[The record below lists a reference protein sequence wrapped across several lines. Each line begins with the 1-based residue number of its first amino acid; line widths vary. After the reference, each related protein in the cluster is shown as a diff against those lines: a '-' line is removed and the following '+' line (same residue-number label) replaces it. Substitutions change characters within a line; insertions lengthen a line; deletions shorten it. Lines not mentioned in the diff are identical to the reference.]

1 MITYTV
7 SHYSKKSSFD
17 VQTSDIKASSEQELK
32 KILNER
38 GRVLSSIKN
47 KK

>member
-7 SHYSKKSSFD
+7 SHYKKGNSFD
-17 VQTSDIKASSEQELK
+17 TQTSDIKANNEQELK
-32 KILNER
+32 QILNER

>member
-7 SHYSKKSSFD
+7 THYKKGNSFD
-17 VQTSDIKASSEQELK
+17 IQISDIKANSELELK
-32 KILNER
+32 QILNER